1 MYVQE
6 FMPKGGSRRGR
17 YVRNRRLVQAARIVS
32 TANVI
37 MLVHVLM
44 LRWQRLGLLVVVS
57 IVEVMITA
65 HVVQPGLTVSGPLF
79 VHFVQFVDAFFQRR

>member
-6 FMPKGGSRRGR
+6 LMPKGGSRRGR
-17 YVRNRRLVQAARIVS
+17 HVRYRGLVQAARIVS

-44 LRWQRLGLLVVVS
+44 LRWQRLGLLDVVP

-65 HVVQPGLTVSGPLF
+65 NVVQPGLTVSGPLF
-79 VHFVQFVDAFFQRR
+79 VHFVQFVDPFF